1 MDSRSSRLRSLILDD
16 IDKAEYD
23 SRIDDIAVSIDASE
37 LASGSVIVSISGN
50 VYDIWDSVIGE
61 FSVEVEGEEAIALL
75 ADGLVAYIR

>member
-1 MDSRSSRLRSLILDD
+1 MDSRSSRLRALILDD

-37 LASGSVIVSISGN
+37 LASGSVTVSISGN
-50 VYDIWDSVIGE
+50 VYDLWDSVIGE

-75 ADGLVAYIR
+75 ADGLAAYIR